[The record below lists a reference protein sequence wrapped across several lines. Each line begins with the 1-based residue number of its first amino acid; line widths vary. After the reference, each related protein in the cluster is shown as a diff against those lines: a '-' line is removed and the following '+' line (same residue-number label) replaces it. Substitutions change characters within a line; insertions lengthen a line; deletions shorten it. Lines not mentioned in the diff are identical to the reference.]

1 MQAAEKWRTAALVA
15 VALLAGSVIGPPL
28 VQAATAGIVTIQG
41 SSSSHRAKV
50 SSTGQ
55 LSVNPDLAKTGAGQ
69 VKAAPA
75 DPGKTVVVFSFPT
88 CKANGSYKV
97 PAGQALIITGV
108 NFYNAANTAA
118 MAHEL
123 DLDAGPAPSPCLHI
137 LTAGIA
143 PGSEDR
149 ISQNQAFNPGI
160 PVPAGDA
167 VGVAD
172 DNELGSV
179 EFFGYLVPKADVP
192 AGALN
197 HSTRTQVTI
206 RH

>member
-1 MQAAEKWRTAALVA
+1 M
-15 VALLAGSVIGPPL
+15 
-28 VQAATAGIVTIQG
+28 
-41 SSSSHRAKV
+41 
-50 SSTGQ
+50 
-55 LSVNPDLAKTGAGQ
+55 
-69 VKAAPA
+69 
-75 DPGKTVVVFSFPT
+75 
-88 CKANGSYKV
+88 
-97 PAGQALIITGV
+97 